1 MFHMTEE
8 QKKLMFQ
15 NKRDFVED
23 MGFTLKAYP
32 EFDLEDMKY
41 LKDGMDEF
49 IRIGYK
55 GPRSPSWIC
64 VTGNSTS
71 AILKCITDDLRGY
84 KPPGLILSS
93 GYKAMLEK
101 KTDWE
106 EIK

>member
-8 QKKLMFQ
+8 QKKLMYQ

-32 EFDLEDMKY
+32 EFDISKLSY
-41 LKDGMDEF
+41 FKDGPDEYL
-49 IRIGYK
+49 RIEHRLGV
-55 GPRSPSWIC
+55 PSWIC
-64 VTGNSTS
+64 VTGNSIS

-84 KPPGLILSS
+84 EPPGLILRS